1 MNKFYKYF
9 FYLEILIIIFF
20 YLKGRKIE
28 LNKKK
33 SIEKRKSYDLSNNE
47 YLNKLFNNEKLLNVS
62 KKRQNNI
69 DKVLNEIKNI
79 NSNSIY
85 SKVYILND
93 LISKEICLWI
103 IYESEKYAKEI
114 HWSRERHKEY
124 PTIDNNINKIKS
136 INNYIYNITYLN
148 IIPFIEKK
156 YNLNINSLGIHEI
169 FIVKYNL
176 NGQIKLEEHIDGS
189 EFSFIITLN
198 NDFTGGGT
206 KFKYIESKIVTDP
219 GDVIVFCGKHKH
231 KGIEIKSGERYI
243 IAGFL
248 NYK

>member
-9 FYLEILIIIFF
+9 FYLEIIIIIFF
-20 YLKGRKIE
+20 YFKGKKIE
-28 LNKKK
+28 LDKKK
-33 SIEKRKSYDLSNNE
+33 SIEKRKSYDLNNNE
-47 YLNKLFNNEKLLNVS
+47 YLNKLFNNEKLLNIS

-85 SKVYILND
+85 SKIYILNN
-93 LISKEICLWI
+93 LISKELCLWI
-103 IYESEKYAKEI
+103 IYESEKYSKEI

-124 PTIDNNINKIKS
+124 PTIDNNINNIKS
-136 INNYIYNITYLN
+136 INNYLYNITYLN

-176 NGQIKLEEHIDGS
+176 NGQIKLEEHVDGCQ
-189 EFSFIITLN
+189 FSFIIPLN

-206 KFKYIESKIVTDP
+206 KFKYIETKIITDP
-219 GDVIVFCGKHKH
+219 GNVIIFCGKHKH